1 MTQLETRNKT
11 EKQLD
16 LYGISTLPELAEI
29 LDFPIKS
36 LIDATKKGYRSY
48 QVQGKTKKR
57 LIEEPN
63 VILKLLLKDLKEIL
77 FEKFDCPEYNKCWL
91 GGNNYINAQ
100 SHVGQHAYATTDI
113 SSFFTNSRARYVRK
127 IFKNK
132 LNISGE
138 ALELLVQM
146 CTYRGHIPTGAPTSS
161 ILAFL
166 AHKDLFDEIAEYMN
180 KRDIT
185 FTLYVDDITLSAK
198 HGITR
203 EEIRFIKSVL
213 KRHKLEIKPEKT
225 KFYSYKKAMITGFY
239 LAQGGKISVPDSVGY
254 KVVSLLREKNLGDMS
269 KKELRRLIGLINY
282 CQTADKRSFS
292 ATKRNA
298 IKALKRLDKKEKEKI
313 NEKSN
318 RKQQWK

>member
-1 MTQLETRNKT
+1 MTQLETRNET

-29 LDFPIKS
+29 LDSPVRS

-63 VILKLLLKDLKEIL
+63 IILKLLLKTLKEIL
-77 FEKFDCPEYNKCWL
+77 FDTFDCPEYNKCWL

-100 SHVGQHAYATTDI
+100 AHVGQHAYVTTDI
-113 SSFFTNSRARYVRK
+113 SSFFTNSKACYVRK
-127 IFKNK
+127 FFQEK

-138 ALELLVQM
+138 ALNILVQM
-146 CTYRGHIPTGAPTSS
+146 CTYRDHIPTGAPTSS

-166 AHKDLFDEIAEYMN
+166 SDKDLFDEIAEYMS

-203 EEIRFIKSVL
+203 EEIKFIKSAL
-213 KRHKLEIKPEKT
+213 KKHKLEIKPEKT
-225 KFYSYKKAMITGFY
+225 KFFNFKKAMITGFY

-282 CQTADKRSFS
+282 CQTANKQSFS

-298 IKALKRLDKKEKEKI
+298 IQVLKRLNKKEKEKI
-313 NEKSN
+313 DEKSN
-318 RKQQWK
+318 

>member
-1 MTQLETRNKT
+1 MTQADTRKGN
-11 EKQLD
+11 EKQLN
-16 LYGISTLPELAEI
+16 LFGISTLSELAEI
-29 LDFPIKS
+29 LDFPVKS
-36 LIDATKKGYRSY
+36 LIEASQKEYRSY
-48 QVQGKTKKR
+48 YVQGKSKKR

-63 VILKLLLKDLKEIL
+63 VILKLILKNLKEMLLEIC
-77 FEKFDCPEYNKCWL
+77 DCPEYNICWL

-100 SHVGQHAYATTDI
+100 AHAGQHAFVTTDI
-113 SSFFTNSRARYVRK
+113 SSFFTNSKACYVRRF
-127 IFKNK
+127 FKNK

-138 ALELLVQM
+138 ALNMLVQM

-166 AHKDLFDEIAEYMN
+166 SHKDLFDEIAEYMS

-198 HGITR
+198 HGITG
-203 EEIRFIKSVL
+203 EEILFIKSIL
-213 KRHKLEIKPEKT
+213 KRHNLEIKPEKT
-225 KFYSYKKAMITGFY
+225 KFYSFKKAMITGFY
-239 LAQGGKISVPDSVGY
+239 LTQNGKIRVPDSVGH

-282 CQTADKRSFS
+282 CQTADKHSFS

-298 IKALKRLDKKEKEKI
+298 IQALKRLDEKLKGGK
-313 NEKSN
+313 NE
-318 RKQQWK
+318 

>member
-1 MTQLETRNKT
+1 MTQANIRKKD

-16 LYGISTLPELAEI
+16 LFGISTLSELAEI
-29 LDFPIKS
+29 LDFPVKS
-36 LIDATKKGYRSY
+36 LIEASQKGYRSY
-48 QVQGKTKKR
+48 YVQGKSKKR

-63 VILKLLLKDLKEIL
+63 TILKLLLKDLKEIL
-77 FEKFDCPEYNKCWL
+77 FEMFDCPEYNKCWS
-91 GGNNYINAQ
+91 GGNNYRNVQA
-100 SHVGQHAYATTDI
+100 HAGQHAYVTTDI
-113 SSFFTNSRARYVRK
+113 SSFFTNSKTCYVRK
-127 IFKNK
+127 FFRNK

-138 ALELLVQM
+138 ALDILVQM
-146 CTYRGHIPTGAPTSS
+146 CTFRGHIPTGAPTSS

-166 AHKDLFDEIAEYMN
+166 SHKDLFDEIAEYMEE
-180 KRDIT
+180 RDIT

-203 EEIRFIKSVL
+203 EEIKFIKSAL
-213 KRHKLEIKPEKT
+213 KKHKLEIKPEKT
-225 KFYSYKKAMITGFY
+225 KFFNFKKAMITGFY
-239 LAQGGKISVPDSVGY
+239 LTQGGKISVPDSVGY

-298 IKALKRLDKKEKEKI
+298 IQVLKNLEKK
-313 NEKSN
+313 NEKGGKN
-318 RKQQWK
+318 E

>member
-1 MTQLETRNKT
+1 MTQANIRKED
-11 EKQLD
+11 EKQLN
-16 LYGISTLPELAEI
+16 LYGISTLSELAEI

-77 FEKFDCPEYNKCWL
+77 FEMFDCPKYNKCWA

-100 SHVGQHAYATTDI
+100 VHAGQHAFVTTDI
-113 SSFFTNSRARYVRK
+113 SSFFTNSKARYVRK
-127 IFKNK
+127 FFRNK

-138 ALELLVQM
+138 ALDMLVQM

-166 AHKDLFDEIAEYMN
+166 SHKDLFDEISEYMAQ
-180 KRDIT
+180 RDIT

-203 EEIRFIKSVL
+203 EEIKFIKSVL

-239 LAQGGKISVPDSVGY
+239 VTQGGKISVPDSIGH
-254 KVVSLLREKNLGDMS
+254 KVVSLLKEKNLGYMS
-269 KKELRRLIGLINY
+269 KKELRRVIGLINY
-282 CQTADKRSFS
+282 CQTADKRSFI

-298 IKALKRLDKKEKEKI
+298 IKALKRLDKKEKGEK
-313 NEKSN
+313 NE
-318 RKQQWK
+318 

>member
-1 MTQLETRNKT
+1 MTQVETRNET
-11 EKQLD
+11 EKQLN
-16 LYGISTLPELAEI
+16 LYEISTLPELAEI
-29 LDFPIKS
+29 LDFPVRS

-63 VILKLLLKDLKEIL
+63 IILKLLLKTLKEIL
-77 FEKFDCPEYNKCWL
+77 FDTFDCPEYNKCWL

-100 SHVGQHAYATTDI
+100 AHVGQHAYVTTDI
-113 SSFFTNSRARYVRK
+113 SSFFTNSKARYVRK
-127 IFKNK
+127 FFKNK

-138 ALELLVQM
+138 ALEILVQM
-146 CTYRGHIPTGAPTSS
+146 CTYRDHIPTGAPTSS

-166 AHKDLFDEIAEYMN
+166 SHKDLFDEIAEYMS

-198 HGITR
+198 HGISGK
-203 EEIRFIKSVL
+203 EIKFIKSVL

-239 LAQGGKISVPDSVGY
+239 LIQGGKISVPDSVGH
-254 KVVSLLREKNLGDMS
+254 KVVSLLREKKLEDMN

-282 CQTADKRSFS
+282 CQTADKRSFL

-298 IKALKRLDKKEKEKI
+298 IKALKRLDKKEKGGK
-313 NEKSN
+313 NE
-318 RKQQWK
+318 

>member
-1 MTQLETRNKT
+1 MIQAETRNEN
-11 EKQLD
+11 EKQLN

-29 LDFPIKS
+29 LDSPVRS
-36 LIDATKKGYRSY
+36 LIEASQKGYRSY
-48 QVQGKTKKR
+48 YVQGKNKKR

-63 VILKLLLKDLKEIL
+63 TILKLLLKDLKEML
-77 FEKFDCPEYNKCWL
+77 FEMCDCPDYNKCWT
-91 GGNNYINAQ
+91 GGNNYLNAQ
-100 SHVGQHAYATTDI
+100 AHAGQHAFVTTDI
-113 SSFFTNSRARYVRK
+113 SSFFTNSKACYVRN
-127 IFKNK
+127 FFQEK

-138 ALELLVQM
+138 ALNILVQM

-239 LAQGGKISVPDSVGY
+239 ITQGGKISVPDSVGH
-254 KVVSLLREKNLGDMS
+254 KIVSLLREKKLEDMN
-269 KKELRRLIGLINY
+269 KKELRRVIGLINY

-292 ATKRNA
+292 TTKKNA
-298 IKALKRLDKKEKEKI
+298 IQALKRFDKKEKGGN
-313 NEKSN
+313 NEKGN
-318 RKQQWK
+318 KKQ

>member
-11 EKQLD
+11 EKQVN
-16 LYGISTLPELAEI
+16 LYGISTLSELAEI
-29 LDFPIKS
+29 LDFPVKN
-36 LIDATKKGYRSY
+36 LIDTSQKGYRSY
-48 QVQGKTKKR
+48 YVQGKTKKR

-77 FEKFDCPEYNKCWL
+77 FEKFDCPEYNKCWS
-91 GGNNYINAQ
+91 GGNNYLNAQ
-100 SHVGQHAYATTDI
+100 AHAGQHAFVTTDI
-113 SSFFTNSRARYVRK
+113 SSFFTNSKACYVRRF
-127 IFKNK
+127 FKEK
-132 LNISGE
+132 LKISGE
-138 ALELLVQM
+138 ALDMMVQM
-146 CTYRGHIPTGAPTSS
+146 CTYKGHIPTGAPTSS

-166 AHKDLFDEIAEYMN
+166 SHKDLFDEIAEYMS

-213 KRHKLEIKPEKT
+213 KKHKLEIKTEKT
-225 KFYSYKKAMITGFY
+225 KFFSFKKAMITGFY
-239 LAQGGKISVPDSVGY
+239 LAQGGKISVPDSVGH

-282 CQTADKRSFS
+282 CQTADKRSFL

-298 IKALKRLDKKEKEKI
+298 IKALKRLDKKEKEK
-313 NEKSN
+313 SN
-318 RKQQWK
+318 A

>member
-1 MTQLETRNKT
+1 MIQAETRNEN
-11 EKQLD
+11 EKQLN

-29 LDFPIKS
+29 LDSPVRS
-36 LIDATKKGYRSY
+36 LIDASQKGYRSY
-48 QVQGKTKKR
+48 YVQGKTKKR

-63 VILKLLLKDLKEIL
+63 AILKLLLKTLKEIL
-77 FEKFDCPEYNKCWL
+77 FDTFDCPEYNMCWV

-100 SHVGQHAYATTDI
+100 AHVGQHAYATTDI
-113 SSFFTNSRARYVRK
+113 SSFFTNSKSCYVRK
-127 IFKNK
+127 FFRNK
-132 LNISGE
+132 LNITGE
-138 ALELLVQM
+138 ALEILVQM
-146 CTYRGHIPTGAPTSS
+146 CTFRGHIPTGAPTSS

-166 AHKDLFDEIAEYMN
+166 AHKDLFDEIAEYMC

-185 FTLYVDDITLSAK
+185 FTLYVDDITLSAM

-203 EEIRFIKSVL
+203 EEIKFIKSVL

-225 KFYSYKKAMITGFY
+225 KFFSYKKAMITGFY
-239 LAQGGKISVPDSVGY
+239 LNQGGKVSVPDSVGY
-254 KVVSLLREKNLGDMS
+254 KIVSLLRVKTLEEMS

-298 IKALKRLDKKEKEKI
+298 IKSLKKLDKKEKGV
-313 NEKSN
+313 
-318 RKQQWK
+318 KQCKR